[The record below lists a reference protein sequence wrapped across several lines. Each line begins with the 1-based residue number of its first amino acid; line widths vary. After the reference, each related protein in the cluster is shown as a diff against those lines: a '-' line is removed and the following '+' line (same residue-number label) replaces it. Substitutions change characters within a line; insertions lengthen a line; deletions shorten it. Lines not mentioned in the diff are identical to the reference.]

1 MKKFWGKVGWAC
13 MTFVPLLASIV
24 IQLLMGLA
32 LGFIIGLMAGI
43 KFGGAETI
51 DRVAM
56 DNYITDMI
64 ASSNS
69 YVVLGYQLIALIV
82 FAIWYYFGCGRP
94 KITNPVKVFHGKSIP
109 VTLILGFGMCL
120 AANGFMLLSQF
131 IMPKAFETYVELME
145 AAGIGVNPITI
156 VASVILAPI
165 GEEILCRGLIYH
177 YAKKAVVDM
186 KNRTAAFWIANT
198 LQALMFGIMHLNLI
212 QGLYAFGLGLGIGW
226 LRERYKSLYPA
237 MLAHFVVNFSSTFI
251 IEHLLGEMPETLT
264 YIIPL
269 FIGSLVICAVAV
281 VFEYVGKKKNAEMT
295 A

>member
-1 MKKFWGKVGWAC
+1 MKKFWGKVGWIG
-13 MTFVPLLASIV
+13 MTFVPLIASIV
-24 IQLLMGLA
+24 IQLMIGMA

-43 KFGGAETI
+43 KFGTGETV

-56 DNYITDMI
+56 NDYIMDMI

-69 YVVLGYQLIALIV
+69 YIILAYQLIALII
-82 FAIWYYFGCGRP
+82 FGIWYYFGCGRP
-94 KITNPVKVFHGKSIP
+94 KITNPMKVFHGKSIP
-109 VTLILGFGMCL
+109 VTFILGFGMCL
-120 AANGFMLLSQF
+120 AANAFMLMSQF

-145 AAGIGVNPITI
+145 AAGIGVNPVTI

-177 YAKKAVVDM
+177 YAKKVVVDM

-226 LRERYKSLYPA
+226 LRERYNSLYPA
-237 MLAHFVVNFSSTFI
+237 MLAHFIVNFTSTFI
-251 IEHLLGEMPETLT
+251 IEHLLGDMPETLS

-269 FIGSLVICAVAV
+269 LIGSLVICAVAV
-281 VFEYVGKKKNAEMT
+281 VLEYVGKKKEVEVAV
-295 A
+295 